1 LSINTIGELFGVNGK
16 QLQHQYKEYI
26 SDFREWEYD
35 NPVSS
40 SYFINVKNIGEYLSM
55 DETCLSQGELY
66 TIITNKA
73 AKGKKGSLVAIIK
86 GTKSEYIIDIL
97 KDKLSAVKRLSVKEI
112 TIDLSPTMKRI
123 SENVFP
129 KADIV
134 SDRFHVQKLMNE
146 AVSDLRVDY
155 RWEAIDMENKEI
167 KLSKENNRKFVS
179 HTFSNGDT
187 RRQLLARSRHIVM
200 KHHSKWTYSQ
210 RDRAEIL
217 FEQYPD
223 IEEAYQISTEL
234 TNIYNSTNNKGVGL
248 LKLAKWYNK
257 VEQLNSK
264 FFNSVINTMKNNYQ
278 TIINYFNRR
287 STNAGAESFN
297 AKVKAFRSQFRG
309 VRDIPFFIFRLNK
322 IFG

>member
-1 LSINTIGELFGVNGK
+1 M
-16 QLQHQYKEYI
+16 QHQYKEYI
-26 SDFREWEYD
+26 SNFREWEYD
-35 NPVSS
+35 NPLSS
-40 SYFINVKNIGEYLSM
+40 SYFVNDQNIGEYLSM

-66 TIITNKA
+66 TIVTNKA
-73 AKGKKGSLVAIIK
+73 AKGKKGSLVAMIK
-86 GTKSEYIIDIL
+86 GTKSEYIIHVL
-97 KDKLSAVKRLSVKEI
+97 KENLSTVKRLSVKEI

-123 SENVFP
+123 SEYVFP

-146 AVSDLRVDY
+146 AISDLRVDH
-155 RWEAIDMENKEI
+155 RWEAIDLENKEMQ
-167 KLSKENNRKFVS
+167 LAKENNQKFVPS
-179 HTFSNGDT
+179 TFRNGDT

-200 KHHSKWTYSQ
+200 KHHSKWTYGQ
-210 RDRAEIL
+210 RKRAEIL

-223 IEEAYQISTEL
+223 IEEAYEISTEL
-234 TNIYNSTNNKGVGL
+234 TNIYNSTNNKAIGL
-248 LKLAKWYNK
+248 TKLAKWYDK
-257 VEQLNSK
+257 VELLNSK

-287 STNAGAESFN
+287 ATNAGAESFN
-297 AKVKAFRSQFRG
+297 AKVKAFRTQFRG